1 MGVPKLRLV
10 FRPAHL
16 ADVPTCPQLSQTHP
30 VPVRTS
36 HSCLMAPAW
45 ARRLLK
51 QPEPFSDLRRG
62 RPCDTATEVS
72 KRW

>member
-30 VPVRTS
+30 CP
-36 HSCLMAPAW
+36 
-45 ARRLLK
+45 
-51 QPEPFSDLRRG
+51 
-62 RPCDTATEVS
+62 
-72 KRW
+72 